1 MCDYSLHNVASRP
14 AKVGDR
20 LTTRNFGTGTRG
32 FAASEDA
39 RVAVC
44 VLPGTELAFS
54 NPVEHAPAGL
64 LGWVRKSTKCRTA
77 IFRQINK
84 ERPAAHHDALEF
96 PDGQVSLLTSLKEGQ
111 EAVVLQLP
119 AQSKNASD
127 AEFERRVAYVG

>member
-20 LTTRNFGTGTRG
+20 LITRNFGTGTRG

-54 NPVEHAPAGL
+54 NPVEHGPAGL
-64 LGWVRKSTKCRTA
+64 FVWVRKPANRRTA

-84 ERPAAHHDALEF
+84 ERRAAHHDALEF

-119 AQSKNASD
+119 ALSKNASD